1 MSASATTSRIGAAV
15 VAAGTVAVVLALTA
29 FPWFHVTQSS
39 GFFPSFFATTTSPHF
54 TDVHSAIDSFRIY
67 LEQQKVAQYYSF
79 SAAASYFSWLGWGL
93 LAVAAALGAVAVSP
107 VGDNYWT
114 PRWLAAV
121 TAFAGGALTVTALD
135 LVSVAGNPPA
145 NARPPSFGDFVS
157 EAGIAP
163 WVAVAGYTLI
173 LAGSFAPHPV
183 DSAR

>member
-1 MSASATTSRIGAAV
+1 MSATTSRIGAALV
-15 VAAGTVAVVLALTA
+15 GTGTVLIVLALTA
-29 FPWFHVTQSS
+29 FPWFHVTQSA
-39 GFFPSFFATTTSPHF
+39 GFFPSFFGRTTSPHF
-54 TDVHSAIDSFRIY
+54 TDVHSAIDNFRSY
-67 LEQQKVAQYYSF
+67 LEQQKVAQYFSF

-93 LAVAAALGAVAVSP
+93 LAVAAVMGAVAVSP

-135 LVSVAGNPPA
+135 LVSVAGHPPP
-145 NARPPSFGDFVS
+145 NAQPPSYGQFVS

-173 LAGSFAPHPV
+173 LAGSFVPHPV
-183 DSAR
+183 DSAG